1 MLRSSFRIKRR
12 LENEMSHRQKGSKQN
27 RSFPVVPYRFD
38 QKNEIF
44 KRAHWDERIM
54 PLLKR
59 LSDKKYSNKDGY
71 KRIDFGLHEAAWN
84 LERSFGFGNWR
95 SNSGLY
101 SWEGTCQDLTDQ
113 KRSVPQKT
121 DESPE
126 ELSRLIKRAAL
137 FFGADLVG
145 ICRLNPNWV
154 YSHEFNVLTLDH
166 YPIEIPQGCDNVIAL
181 AVAMDYIGMRSSPTA
196 VAGAAQG
203 LGYSQMAFVAN
214 TLATFIRSLGYRA
227 LPCGNDTALSIPIAM
242 AAGLGEWSRM
252 GLLITEK
259 FGPRVRLFKIFT
271 DMPLKQDAFGSIGV
285 VEFCKTCKICA
296 TRCPSQA
303 IPDGDMT
310 EEGPNMSSHSS
321 ILKWYID
328 GERCYSFWAK
338 NHMGCAICIRVCPFN
353 QRPGKIHDLVRF
365 IIRKTTILNKLFVRL
380 HGILKY
386 DKPFPAQRFWDS

>member
-1 MLRSSFRIKRR
+1 
-12 LENEMSHRQKGSKQN
+12 
-27 RSFPVVPYRFD
+27 
-38 QKNEIF
+38 
-44 KRAHWDERIM
+44 M

-71 KRIDFGLHEAAWN
+71 KRIDFGLHDAAWN

-113 KRSVPQKT
+113 KRSVPQKI